1 MLRFPIFYL
10 IILLFFIS
18 CSETQKKKSTSIN
31 KNSNALIENLE
42 LGDRYLKDKIYDSAF
57 YYYNKLKEASQKQS
71 DSAYISYSLAQLGAI
86 QHNFSDYSGVEAS
99 CVEALP
105 YVKNNLEYKVAIYNL
120 LGISAKEALNN
131 SEAMASYLKAKE
143 FTKQDLPKIIVD
155 NNIAIIHMQLNE
167 YSKAVKILK
176 PILEFDHF
184 DAIDTTKKIK
194 PLIIDN
200 LGFSYFK
207 SNQKQKGLDLMS
219 RALIIRTNIGDTYG
233 SIESYLH
240 LAEYYQ
246 DINLQVSLQNALKAY
261 EAATQHQSINER
273 LEALK
278 FLMSYNQE
286 KGQNKYA
293 VQYAYLNDSIINVR
307 NNAKNQFAKI
317 KYDFKQENEKNLK
330 LRAENATAAL
340 QIQKQKNQKTIFILG
355 MFLLVGAIAY
365 IVKYFINKNRQERF
379 EAVYNT
385 ETRIS
390 KKLHDELANDVFH
403 TMTFA
408 STQDLQNPIKK
419 DSLIDN
425 LEKIYDRTRNISKE
439 NNTIDIGEKY
449 EVNLIEM
456 LNSYKNETLEVIINR
471 GSLIDWSKIN
481 SKKKIALHRSLLEL
495 MVNMKKYSQANFVVI
510 GFDMQKNVIQ
520 IDYKDNGIGI
530 SEKLV
535 LKNGLQNAE
544 NRIQAIKGTLTFETE
559 TRKGFRAKIIFPK

>member
-1 MLRFPIFYL
+1 MLRFPIFYVT
-10 IILLFFIS
+10 ILLSFIS
-18 CSETQKKKSTSIN
+18 CSESQKNKSTSVN
-31 KNSNALIENLE
+31 KNNTSLIKNVE
-42 LGDRYLKDKIYDSAF
+42 LGDAHFKNEAYDSAF
-57 YYYNKLKEASQKQS
+57 YYYNTLRELSEKQS
-71 DSAYISYSLAQLGAI
+71 DSSYTAYSLVQLATI
-86 QHNFSDYSGVEAS
+86 QHSFSDYYGVEAS

-105 YVKNNLEYKVAIYNL
+105 YVKNSLDYKVSIYNL

-143 FTKQDLPKIIVD
+143 LTKEALSKIVLD
-155 NNIAIIHMQLNE
+155 NNIAIIHMQLYE
-167 YSKAVKILK
+167 YAKAVKMLE
-176 PILEFDHF
+176 PILESKDFDV
-184 DAIDTTKKIK
+184 IDTAKKIK
-194 PLIIDN
+194 PLIMDN

-219 RALIIRTNIGDTYG
+219 QALTIRTTIGDTYG

-246 DINLQVSLQNALKAY
+246 DNNIQASLQNALKAY
-261 EAATQHQSINER
+261 DAATQYQSINER

-293 VQYAYLNDSIINVR
+293 LHYAYLNDSITKVR
-307 NNAKNQFAKI
+307 NSAKNQFAKI
-317 KYDFKQENEKNLK
+317 KYDFRQENEKNLK
-330 LRAENATAAL
+330 LEAENATAEL
-340 QIQKQKNQKTIFILG
+340 QIQKQRNQKSIFIFG
-355 MFLLVGAIAY
+355 ILLLIGAIAY
-365 IVKYFINKNRQERF
+365 IVNYFTIKNKRERF
-379 EAVYNT
+379 EAIYNT

-408 STQDLQNPIKK
+408 ATQDLQNPIKK

-425 LEKIYDRTRNISKE
+425 LEKIYNRTRNISKE
-439 NNTIDIGEKY
+439 NNPIDTGENY
-449 EVNLIEM
+449 EKNLREV
-456 LNSYKNETLEVIINR
+456 LNSYKNETLEVILNIGN
-471 GSLIDWSKIN
+471 SIDWSKIN
-481 SKKKIALHRSLLEL
+481 DEKKIALHRVLLEL

-510 GFDMQKNVIQ
+510 GFDTVNNTIT
-520 IDYKDNGIGI
+520 IDYSDNGVGTT
-530 SEKLV
+530 EKLI

-559 TRKGFRAKIIFPK
+559 IRKGFRAKIIFPK